1 MNVIL
6 LEAVENLGSIGDL
19 VKVKPG
25 YGRNYL
31 LPQGKAALATP
42 ENIKAIEARRA
53 ELEKAAVEELARAQ
67 ERAKAFE
74 NLQVVIQANA
84 GSEGKLFGSV
94 GPLDIVEAL
103 ATLQVEAERSE
114 IRMPE
119 GPIGELG
126 EYTIGVHL
134 HSEVNADV
142 LVRVVGEGGEAAAVI
157 ATEVV
162 DEVVAEEIAGD
173 VSEAAAESDAP
184 EASEEAASKDE

>member
-6 LEAVENLGSIGDL
+6 LETVENLGSIGDL

-25 YGRNYL
+25 YGRNFL
-31 LPQGKAALATP
+31 LPQGKAMLATA
-42 ENIKAIEARRA
+42 ENMKVIEARRA
-53 ELEKAAVEELARAQ
+53 ELEKVAAEELAKAR

-74 NLQVVIQANA
+74 NLEVVIQANA

-103 ATLQVEAERSE
+103 AAVQVEAERAE

-126 EYTIGVHL
+126 EYPIGVHL
-134 HSEVNADV
+134 HSEVNAEV
-142 LVRVVGEGGEAAAVI
+142 LVRVVGEGGEAAAVV
-157 ATEVV
+157 ATEVAADV
-162 DEVVAEEIAGD
+162 SPEDAAGEVVE
-173 VSEAAAESDAP
+173 AP
-184 EASEEAASKDE
+184 EAVEAPEPSDADREA